1 MKSFKNVINKKI
13 IKQLNLVLDSYK
25 VKKSLWIFPGDNNLL
40 ENKVKSFIIKDT
52 FLRNLINIRDAYI
65 VFRIVNEED
74 KSRSLE
80 GHFDNYLNTYY
91 IPLKLPTKRNPR
103 NFRGEMYFWK
113 NARLMPN
120 SNFRHIFDKFL
131 FQNIL
136 SRKLIPILFKKNFKY
151 AEPEIGDMLFFNGFT
166 TLHYNTPTL
175 SQHRSLVIH
184 TIMPFGRSL
193 FEKLIDSYSRFR
205 VKK

>member
-80 GHFDNYLNTYY
+80 GHFSKNTF
-91 IPLKLPTKRNPR
+91 LRE
-103 NFRGEMYFWK
+103 NF
-113 NARLMPN
+113 
-120 SNFRHIFDKFL
+120 
-131 FQNIL
+131 
-136 SRKLIPILFKKNFKY
+136 
-151 AEPEIGDMLFFNGFT
+151 
-166 TLHYNTPTL
+166 
-175 SQHRSLVIH
+175 
-184 TIMPFGRSL
+184 
-193 FEKLIDSYSRFR
+193 
-205 VKK
+205 